1 MTNAHLNGFAE
12 TVVIDGQR
20 LTRIERPDSAAQLA
34 EILAGAAANGSGVAP
49 VGGGSMLGLGNA
61 SNSIDY
67 AVSTK
72 SFNRVLMYEPTDLT
86 LSVEAG
92 ATLAEVQA
100 VLGEHGQWLP
110 IDAPN
115 PERATIGGLIATAL
129 SGPRRLGS
137 ETFRDLLIG
146 ISVAHPSGTVTKAG
160 GLVVKNV
167 TGFDMMRIYLGS
179 LGTLGVIVS
188 ANFKTLPRPRVERT
202 LFMSAPGLESAL
214 EFSTRILQ
222 SRVRPVALE
231 IIQQE
236 DSPWLVAARIEGRP
250 GAVEILTGDAMT
262 LAGDLT
268 VEQLDGEASARWWQD
283 FVNQEP
289 AGAPSQGSLIRSNC
303 RPRAVGT
310 LATHALTSLGELK
323 GSRMRVSPGLG
334 EVRLSIP
341 GNMLS
346 QDTFISMRS
355 GLNTYAENISLVSN
369 DHDLKHGLDVWGES
383 PVTIDLMR
391 ALKEQFDPTH
401 VLNPG
406 RFAGFI

>member
-1 MTNAHLNGFAE
+1 MANAHLNGHADA
-12 TVVIDGQR
+12 VVIDGQR
-20 LTRIERPDSAAQLA
+20 LTRVERPDTAVQLA
-34 EILAGAAANGSGVAP
+34 EMLAAAAADSSGIAP
-49 VGGGSMLGLGNA
+49 VGGGSMLGLGNV
-61 SNSIDY
+61 SPSIDF
-67 AVSTK
+67 AISTK

-92 ATLAEVQA
+92 ATLAEVQSA
-100 VLGEHGQWLP
+100 LGEHGQWLP

-115 PERATIGGLIATAL
+115 PERATIGGLIATAI

-137 ETFRDLLIG
+137 ESFRDLLIG

-202 LFMSAPGLESAL
+202 LVVSVASLEASL
-214 EFSTRILQ
+214 ELSTRILR

-231 IIQQE
+231 IIQQD
-236 DSPWLVAARIEGRP
+236 DSIWLVAARIEGRS
-250 GAVEILTGDAMT
+250 GAVEILTGDAIA

-268 VEQLDGEASARWWQD
+268 IEHLDGEASASWWQEY
-283 FVNQEP
+283 VNREP
-289 AGAPSQGSLIRSNC
+289 VGDRTMGSSIRANC
-303 RPRAVGT
+303 RPRSVGT
-310 LATHALTSLGELK
+310 LATAAFESLSNLDIA
-323 GSRMRVSPGLG
+323 RMRLSPGLG
-334 EVRLSIP
+334 EVRMHVPDNALDQAS
-341 GNMLS
+341 
-346 QDTFISMRS
+346 FA
-355 GLNTYAENISLVSN
+355 GLRNALKPVAENISLVSG
-369 DHDLKHGLDVWGES
+369 DPELKQGIDIWGETPS
-383 PVTIDLMR
+383 TIDVMS
-391 ALKEQFDPTH
+391 ALKEQFDPSR

>member
-1 MTNAHLNGFAE
+1 MTNAHLNGFGDA
-12 TVVIDGQR
+12 VVIDGQR
-20 LTRIERPDSAAQLA
+20 LIRIERPDTAAQLA
-34 EILAGAAANGSGVAP
+34 EILAGAAADRSGLAP
-49 VGGGSMLGLGNA
+49 IGGGSMLGLGNV
-61 SNSIDY
+61 SSSIDY
-67 AVSTK
+67 VVSTK

-92 ATLAEVQA
+92 ATLAEVQT

-202 LFMSAPGLESAL
+202 LFVSAPGLESAL
-214 EFSTRILQ
+214 ELSSRFLQ

-231 IIQQE
+231 IIQQD
-236 DSPWLVAARIEGRP
+236 DSSWLVAARVEGRP

-262 LAGDLT
+262 LAGDFT
-268 VEQLDGEASARWWQD
+268 VQQLDGETSARWWQD
-283 FVNQEP
+283 YVNQEP
-289 AGAPSQGSLIRSNC
+289 AGDPSQGSSIRSNC

-310 LATHALTSLGELK
+310 LATHALKSFGELNEA
-323 GSRMRVSPGLG
+323 RMRVSPGLG
-334 EVRLSIP
+334 EVRLNIP
-341 GNMLS
+341 GNSLTQES
-346 QDTFISMRS
+346 FVGIRG
-355 GLNTYAENISLVSN
+355 GLEAFAVNISLISAS
-369 DHDLKHGLDVWGES
+369 HDLKQGIDVWGEP

-391 ALKEQFDPTH
+391 ALKEQFDPTQ

>member
-1 MTNAHLNGFAE
+1 MTNAHLNGHADA
-12 TVVIDGQR
+12 VVIDGQR
-20 LTRIERPDSAAQLA
+20 LTRIERPDTAAQLA
-34 EILAGAAANGSGVAP
+34 EILAGATADGSGIAP

-72 SFNRVLMYEPTDLT
+72 AFNRVLMYEPTDLT

-92 ATLAEVQA
+92 ATLAEVQT

-202 LFMSAPGLESAL
+202 LFVNAPGLEPAL
-214 EFSTRILQ
+214 EYSTRFLQ

-231 IIQQE
+231 ILQQ
-236 DSPWLVAARIEGRP
+236 DNSNWLIAARIEGRP
-250 GAVEILTGDAMT
+250 GAVEILTGDALA
-262 LAGDLT
+262 LAGELT
-268 VEQLDGEASARWWQD
+268 IEQLDGEASARWWQEY
-283 FVNQEP
+283 VNQEP
-289 AGAPSQGSLIRSNC
+289 EGDPSRGSAIRANC
-303 RPRAVGT
+303 RPRSVGT
-310 LATHALTSLGELK
+310 LATVALQSLGELDS
-323 GSRMRVSPGLG
+323 SRMRISPGLG
-334 EVRLSIP
+334 EVRLTVP
-341 GNMLS
+341 DKMLTQES
-346 QDTFISMRS
+346 FVGVQN
-355 GLNTYAENISLVSN
+355 GLKGFAENISLVSN
-369 DHDLKHGLDVWGES
+369 DHDLKQGIDVWGTPPE
-383 PVTIDLMR
+383 TIDLMR